1 MFIYIVLVP
10 GNLHTHRKN
19 AIGNS
24 EGGEGFSKAKS
35 FKGKYEMK
43 VEFPEG
49 IQSREVVGYQY
60 FLKQRMCTVVHLK

>member
-24 EGGEGFSKAKS
+24 EGGGEGFSKAKS

-43 VEFPEG
+43 VEFPEVWAFNP
-49 IQSREVVGYQY
+49 E
-60 FLKQRMCTVVHLK
+60 KQ